1 VRLLVALLVLVVA
14 PPAVMAEP
22 CRVTAVLEGDREL
35 VDSTSRS
42 LSRRGVATTPTAA
55 CPSARAR
62 LDRRGSAIAVTVI
75 DPDGRRSERVLA
87 DLDAAASLIES
98 WARQDL
104 NAGLLFGWTVDA
116 PPPAAPPIAIVAQP
130 TAPRRAPRFLLVAA
144 GELGRDFD
152 GATWTGGRLHGCV
165 RVGFACLGAIGR
177 IASAAPRRNVDV
189 IGAIDI
195 PLALGRRVVLSPGA
209 GLGTGWFT
217 TEVGDA
223 RTPTTANSLRLD
235 GHLTLAV
242 ALGRRVAFHA
252 GLSVGMSPSA
262 PAQIDGGE
270 APRFLDEPTGSIRG
284 ELGLRIGVP

>member
-1 VRLLVALLVLVVA
+1 
-14 PPAVMAEP
+14 
-22 CRVTAVLEGDREL
+22 VTAVLEGDREL

-116 PPPAAPPIAIVAQP
+116 PPAAPPIAIVAVP
-130 TAPRRAPRFLLVAA
+130 PAPVRRAPRVLLVAA

-152 GATWTGGRLHGCV
+152 DASWTGGRAHACV
-165 RVGFACLGAIGR
+165 RVGVVCLGAIGR
-177 IASAAPRRNVDV
+177 IANAAPRRNVEL
-189 IGAIDI
+189 IGAIDLPI
-195 PLALGRRVVLSPGA
+195 ALGRRVVLAPGA

-223 RTPTTANSLRLD
+223 RERVTANSLRVD
-235 GHLTLAV
+235 GHLSAAV
-242 ALGRRVAFHA
+242 LLGARISLHA
-252 GLSVGMSPSA
+252 GLSVGLSPSA
-262 PAQIDGGE
+262 PAQLDGGE